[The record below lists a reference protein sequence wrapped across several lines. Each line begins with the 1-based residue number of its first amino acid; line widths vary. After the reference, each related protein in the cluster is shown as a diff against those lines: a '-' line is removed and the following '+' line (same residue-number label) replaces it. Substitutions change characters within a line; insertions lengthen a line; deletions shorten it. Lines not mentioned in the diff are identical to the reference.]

1 MTRIDI
7 RAARRRF
14 ERAAST
20 CAEASVLA
28 REVERRMA
36 ERLDYMKHEPQRVL
50 DVGHGVGDGLR
61 ALRRRYPKATLLG
74 VDSAL
79 ALVRRAQSR
88 QTMLARA
95 MSFAFAPRPHHLCAD
110 MVQLPLANASV
121 GMVWS
126 NLALAWVEEPLAAL
140 REIHRVL
147 EMGGL
152 IMFST
157 YGPDTLKELR
167 GAFAEADARPHI
179 HDFIDM
185 HDLGDLL
192 LAAGFAD
199 PVMDMEYITLTY
211 AGVDA
216 LVRDLRHSGQSN
228 VALERSRGL
237 MGRRTWQVMER
248 GYERFRRDGRLPATF
263 EIVYGHAWKAQSHR
277 QTDSAGRDVARIDFI
292 PVKPR

>member
-7 RAARRRF
+7 HAARRRF

-20 CAEASVLA
+20 CSEASVLA

-36 ERLDYMKHEPQRVL
+36 ERLDYIKHEPQRVL
-50 DVGHGVGDGLR
+50 DAGQGVGDGLR
-61 ALRRRYPKATLLG
+61 VLRRRYPKAMLLG

-79 ALVRRAQSR
+79 ALARRAESR
-88 QTMLARA
+88 QTVLARA
-95 MSFAFAPRPHHLCAD
+95 MAFAFAPRPHHLCAD
-110 MVQLPLANASV
+110 MVQLPLANTSV

-126 NLALAWVEEPLAAL
+126 NLALAWVEEPLAVL

-157 YGPDTLKELR
+157 YGPDTLKELKR
-167 GAFAEADARPHI
+167 AFAEADAKPHI
-179 HDFIDM
+179 HPFIDM
-185 HDLGDLL
+185 HDLGDML

-216 LVRDLRHSGQSN
+216 LARDLRNSGQTN

-237 MGRRTWQVMER
+237 MGRRTWQAMER
-248 GYERFRRDGRLPATF
+248 AYERFRRDGRLPATF
-263 EIVYGHAWKAQSHR
+263 EIVYGHAWKVQSHR
-277 QTDSAGRDVARIDFI
+277 QTDPGGRDVARIDFM
-292 PVKPR
+292 PRRPR